1 VNQHPI
7 QGAPITEDVASANS
21 TLQAGDQ
28 EMTTDPVRVIHG
40 VTVFIAADQPTVVAE
55 QNALDLLGES
65 WQSQA
70 ELLVVPARRL
80 DRRFFDLGTGL
91 AGAVLQKFV
100 NYRMQ
105 VAIVGDIAEYLAS
118 SNALRAFVIESNRGQ
133 QVWFL
138 DDLDQL
144 ADRLALTG

>member
-1 VNQHPI
+1 M
-7 QGAPITEDVASANS
+7 TEDVAPANS
-21 TLQAGDQ
+21 TLQAAADQ
-28 EMTTDPVRVIHG
+28 DMTTDPVRVING

-55 QNALDLLGES
+55 QDALDLLGES
-65 WQSQA
+65 WQSRA
-70 ELLVVPARRL
+70 DLLVVPASRL
-80 DRRFFDLGTGL
+80 DGRFFDLSTGL

-105 VAIVGDIAEYLAS
+105 VAIVGDISHYLAA

-144 ADRLALTG
+144 ADRLALSG

>member
-1 VNQHPI
+1 M
-7 QGAPITEDVASANS
+7 TEDIAPANP
-21 TLQAGDQ
+21 TLQAAADHDV
-28 EMTTDPVRVIHG
+28 TIDPVRVTHG

-70 ELLVVPARRL
+70 EVLVVPASRL
-80 DRRFFDLGTGL
+80 DGRFFDLTTGL

-105 VAIVGDIAEYLAS
+105 VAIVGDIAEYLAT

-144 ADRLALTG
+144 ANRLALRG

>member
-1 VNQHPI
+1 M
-7 QGAPITEDVASANS
+7 TEDVAPANS
-21 TLQAGDQ
+21 TLQAAADQ
-28 EMTTDPVRVIHG
+28 DMTTDPVRVING

-55 QNALDLLGES
+55 QDALDLLGES
-65 WQSQA
+65 WQSRA
-70 ELLVVPARRL
+70 DLLVVPASRL
-80 DRRFFDLGTGL
+80 DGRFFDLSTGL

-105 VAIVGDIAEYLAS
+105 VAIVGDIAEYLAA

-144 ADRLALTG
+144 ADRLALSG

>member
-1 VNQHPI
+1 M
-7 QGAPITEDVASANS
+7 TEDVAPANP
-21 TLQAGDQ
+21 TLQATAHQDAAV
-28 EMTTDPVRVIHG
+28 DPVRVIHG

-70 ELLVVPARRL
+70 ELLVVPANRL
-80 DRRFFDLGTGL
+80 DRRFFDLSTGL

-105 VAIVGDIAEYLAS
+105 VAIVGDISTYLAT

-144 ADRLALTG
+144 ADRLALGG